1 MFPLMIPYQREETFV
16 NCRDLRELYA
26 SHNTLTELPGSLHG
40 LTALQVLDLS
50 FNKLNI
56 LSPETLSSLSALLE
70 LKLVRNRIRE
80 LREGAFDGLPQLTLI
95 DLENNDLRVIERNA
109 IRALPELQAIRL
121 GKNRLQVA
129 EKKIYIYIFLKTI
142 VIKIYRFIVII
153 KKNYIDNSKRSFH
166 RVAITSKRGT
176 SGKSDSRNC
185 E

>member
-1 MFPLMIPYQREETFV
+1 MIPYQREETFV

-95 DLENNDLRVIERNA
+95 DLENNDLRIIERNA

-129 EKKIYIYIFLKTI
+129 EKKISIFLKIIKI
-142 VIKIYRFIVII
+142 VIWNNNKK
-153 KKNYIDNSKRSFH
+153 KKNCTDNSKRSFH
-166 RVAITSKRGT
+166 RVAITAKRGT
-176 SGKSDSRNC
+176 SGKSDSGNC
-185 E
+185 

>member
-1 MFPLMIPYQREETFV
+1 MSKSETTVPVNDSISKGGNDV

-80 LREGAFDGLPQLTLI
+80 LREGAFDGLPRLTLI
-95 DLENNDLRVIERNA
+95 DLENNDLRIIERNA

-129 EKKIYIYIFLKTI
+129 ENICCSFDFNRETI
-142 VIKIYRFIVII
+142 TIGYCRY
-153 KKNYIDNSKRSFH
+153 NYLDIR
-166 RVAITSKRGT
+166 T
-176 SGKSDSRNC
+176 
-185 E
+185 

>member
-1 MFPLMIPYQREETFV
+1 MHLNRRIRKTPVSVNDSVSKGGNVV

-95 DLENNDLRVIERNA
+95 DLENNDLRIIERNA

-129 EKKIYIYIFLKTI
+129 EKNIYIYYFFQKPPLLKSTI
-142 VIKIYRFIVII
+142 L
-153 KKNYIDNSKRSFH
+153 SSF
-166 RVAITSKRGT
+166 GT
-176 SGKSDSRNC
+176 T
-185 E
+185 

>member
-1 MFPLMIPYQREETFV
+1 MFRVNDALSNVGNDV

-80 LREGAFDGLPQLTLI
+80 LREGAFDGLPRLTLI
-95 DLENNDLRVIERNA
+95 DLENNDLRIIERNA
-109 IRALPELQAIRL
+109 IKALPELQAIRL
-121 GKNRLQVA
+121 GKNRLQVVLVCR
-129 EKKIYIYIFLKTI
+129 FLFFLSDRTCTI
-142 VIKIYRFIVII
+142 VGNVP
-153 KKNYIDNSKRSFH
+153 DNS
-166 RVAITSKRGT
+166 
-176 SGKSDSRNC
+176 
-185 E
+185 